1 LVLADVPIRLVGADG
16 RTEATVFS
24 GADGTYRVPE
34 VDEGDWSVAVQ
45 SPHYRRATV
54 ATSVAADAETVAD
67 VVLEGNGSVTG
78 QVSAP
83 GGTPVPGSRVLLLDS
98 TGEVRAS
105 TLTDPSGGYRFTDVP
120 TGGYAVVVVDLTP
133 AAGAVRV
140 TASEVATC
148 DLRVRDQALPASP
161 VPMTEGAA
169 VPSDAPSP
177 IGATSGIPAP
187 PLGSPASPVAV
198 PPSELPPLMPP
209 PESGAAPP
217 VPVSPPGLQTVA
229 AES

>member
-1 LVLADVPIRLVGADG
+1 
-16 RTEATVFS
+16 
-24 GADGTYRVPE
+24 
-34 VDEGDWSVAVQ
+34 
-45 SPHYRRATV
+45 
-54 ATSVAADAETVAD
+54 
-67 VVLEGNGSVTG
+67 
-78 QVSAP
+78 
-83 GGTPVPGSRVLLLDS
+83 
-98 TGEVRAS
+98 
-105 TLTDPSGGYRFTDVP
+105 
-120 TGGYAVVVVDLTP
+120 
-133 AAGAVRV
+133 
-140 TASEVATC
+140 VATC